1 MPHQRT
7 LSLVWAA
14 TFALLLLGFATS
26 GANAQ
31 GLTTLTQEDNGQVVT
46 TSVPASSRLHDREP
60 GLHVAADN
68 SSDSYTF
75 NRLPRLRPQRS
86 RLHLDRLARDGN
98 AQFCEST
105 RRSFAR
111 TGRNGGGGSS
121 SSKRGMGSYIVSM

>member
-46 TSVPASSRLHDREP
+46 TSVPATVYTTENQVFTWQPTTPPTPTPSIVSRGSVLNVQDCT
-60 GLHVAADN
+60 
-68 SSDSYTF
+68 S
-75 NRLPRLRPQRS
+75 RPS
-86 RLHLDRLARDGN
+86 R
-98 AQFCEST
+98 T
-105 RRSFAR
+105 RRECPVLRVDEEEFRKDWSER
-111 TGRNGGGGSS
+111 RW
-121 SSKRGMGSYIVSM
+121 RQ